1 MPEVGERRTRKDGQA
16 YAEWN
21 GSVWVERPLGP
32 AGTKPRA
39 EYGAGAY
46 ETPDGAILKPGK
58 SGNVQVLRGAQT
70 AAAEARTRLE
80 LGFDP
85 IFAAQK
91 QMERAE
97 RGGVNPYNRDWG
109 ARMAE
114 AIPFDGGAAARV
126 IGGDDYQRYEQAN
139 RTFESAI
146 LPIFSGA
153 AVTESEAK
161 RFVRANLPQIGDTPQ
176 TLAAKSKNRQ
186 RLINAAARLT
196 GREQPYP
203 EVDAWNPGGDSGAS
217 EDKRRMGPTN
227 RRMAEDAKRSRQP
240 ATGGGGA
247 TVRVGNQTYTVR
259 EKP

>member
-1 MPEVGERRTRKDGQA
+1 MADLREGMTGTAPDGTRVTVRG
-16 YAEWN
+16 
-21 GSVWVERPLGP
+21 GRVVPLGP
-32 AGTKPRA
+32 EGTKPRA
-39 EYGAGAY
+39 EYGQGAY
-46 ETPDGAILKPGK
+46 ETNDGAILRPSKG
-58 SGNVQVLRGAQT
+58 GGVQVMRGPQT

-91 QMERAE
+91 QMEQAE
-97 RGGVNPYNRDWG
+97 RGGVNPYSRDWG

-114 AIPFDGGAAARV
+114 AIPFDGGAAARMV
-126 IGGDDYQRYEQAN
+126 GGNDYQSYEQAN

-153 AVTESEAK
+153 AVTDSEAK

-203 EVDAWNPGGDSGAS
+203 EVDAWSPGGGSGATD
-217 EDKRRMGPTN
+217 EKRRMGPTD

-240 ATGGGGA
+240 ETGPGGA
-247 TVRVGNQTYTVR
+247 SVKVGNQTYTVR